1 MEVCRIITRYE
12 YFVVASKPVGEIS
25 SMIRRAFTLIELLV
39 VIAIIAILAAILF
52 PVFAQAKEAAKK
64 TACASNLKNI
74 GLAMTLYQSDF
85 DDGFPNTNVIGL
97 WTGRRFRW
105 PIMPYLAIAQKQTT
119 PGGYDATAASGLL
132 YCPSDST
139 KQSFDYTSYSYVS
152 SLYRPW
158 SYLQTVTDLFQLAGD
173 GPCPP
178 GTCITVSSTEVQF
191 PSSKV
196 MVFEWVNAHKYGKNG
211 PTGPWGKNVGFTV
224 GPGQFDGQRNTLF
237 VDTHAKFINASAMK
251 VNQMNCP
258 DPNLTPEGAQGSD
271 LK

>member
-1 MEVCRIITRYE
+1 
-12 YFVVASKPVGEIS
+12 
-25 SMIRRAFTLIELLV
+25 MIRKAFTLIELLV

-74 GLAMTLYQSDF
+74 GLAMTMYLADN
-85 DDGFPNTNVIGL
+85 DDAFPNTNVVGL
-97 WTGRRFRW
+97 WSGRRFRW

-119 PGGYDATAASGLL
+119 PGGYDATNSSGLL

-139 KQSFDYTSYSYVS
+139 KNSFNDTSYSYVS

-158 SYLQTVTDLFQLAGD
+158 SYLQSVTDLAQLAGD
-173 GPCPP
+173 GQCPV
-178 GTCITVSSTEVQF
+178 GTCASITSTAVQF

-196 MVFEWVNAHKYGKNG
+196 MVFEWVNSHKTGKTG
-211 PTGPWGKNVGFTV
+211 PVGPWGKNVGFVV
-224 GPGQFDGQRNTLF
+224 GPGQFEGQRNLLF
-237 VDTHAKFINASAMK
+237 VDTHAKFVNASAMT
-251 VNQMNCP
+251 VSHMNCP
-258 DPNLTPEGAQGSD
+258 DPNLTPEGAMGTD